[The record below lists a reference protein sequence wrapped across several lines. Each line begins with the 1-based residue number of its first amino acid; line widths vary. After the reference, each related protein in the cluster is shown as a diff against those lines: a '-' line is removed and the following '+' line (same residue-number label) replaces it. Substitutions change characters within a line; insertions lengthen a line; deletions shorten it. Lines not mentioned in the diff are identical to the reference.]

1 MKKNYILLPKNLPVS
16 AIFCIFVADFEK
28 SITNYKLQMSYISVI
43 QFAEKYG
50 ISERTVRNYCAAGK
64 IDGAFLT
71 GKTWNIP
78 VDAVLPK
85 KGKNKLSPLL
95 ARLREEKASKLKG
108 GIYHRTQI
116 DLTYNSNHIEGSKL
130 TKEQTRYIFET
141 NTLGITTEN
150 TSVDDILETV
160 NHFRCIDYVIDH
172 AMDKITEA
180 HIKQLHAILKT
191 NTSDSRK
198 EWFAVGDY
206 KRLAN
211 EVGEQET
218 VAPKDVHR
226 HIKAL
231 LSDYNALKQVEF
243 DDILDF
249 HVRFERI
256 HPFQD
261 GNGRVGRLLLFW
273 QCLQSAQVPFI
284 ITEDLRLFY
293 YRGIQNW
300 GETNGYL
307 RDTCLTAQDNY
318 KAILEYFNIK
328 Q

>member
-1 MKKNYILLPKNLPVS
+1 M
-16 AIFCIFVADFEK
+16 E
-28 SITNYKLQMSYISVI
+28 YISVVL
-43 QFAEKYG
+43 FAEKHG
-50 ISERTVRNYCAAGK
+50 ISERTTRKYCAEGR

-78 VDAVLPK
+78 ADAELPK
-85 KGKNKLSPLL
+85 KGKRKLSPLL
-95 ARLREEKASKLKG
+95 IRLREEKDARLKG

-116 DLTYNSNHIEGSKL
+116 DLTYNSNHIEGSRL

-150 TSVDDILETV
+150 TSVDDIMETV

-180 HIKQLHAILKT
+180 HVKQLHAILKT
-191 NTSDSRK
+191 NTSDSQK
-198 EWFAVGDY
+198 SWFAVGDY

-211 EVGEQET
+211 EVGGEET
-218 VAPKDVHR
+218 VTPEDVHER
-226 HIKAL
+226 MKTLIGE
-231 LSDYNALKQVEF
+231 YNAIKKVEF

-249 HVRFERI
+249 HVQFERI

-261 GNGRVGRLLLFW
+261 GNGRIGRLLLLW
-273 QCLQSAQVPFI
+273 QCLQSAHVPFV
-284 ITEDLRLFY
+284 ITEDLRLYY

-300 GETNGYL
+300 GKINGYL
-307 RDTCLTAQDNY
+307 RDTCLTAQDSY
-318 KAILEYFNIK
+318 KLSLDYFKIK
-328 Q
+328 Y

>member
-1 MKKNYILLPKNLPVS
+1 M
-16 AIFCIFVADFEK
+16 E
-28 SITNYKLQMSYISVI
+28 YISVVL
-43 QFAEKYG
+43 FAEKHG
-50 ISERTVRNYCAAGK
+50 ISERTTRKYCAEGR

-78 VDAVLPK
+78 ADAELPK
-85 KGKNKLSPLL
+85 KGKRKLSPLL
-95 ARLREEKASKLKG
+95 IRLREEKDARLKG

-116 DLTYNSNHIEGSKL
+116 DLTYNSNHIEGSRM

-150 TSVDDILETV
+150 TSVDDIMETV

-180 HIKQLHAILKT
+180 HVKQLHAILKT
-191 NTSDSRK
+191 NTSDSQK
-198 EWFAVGDY
+198 SWFAVGDY

-211 EVGEQET
+211 EVGGEET
-218 VAPKDVHR
+218 VTPEDVHER
-226 HIKAL
+226 MKTLIGE
-231 LSDYNALKQVEF
+231 YNAIKKVEF

-249 HVRFERI
+249 HVQFERI

-261 GNGRVGRLLLFW
+261 GNGRIGRLLLLW
-273 QCLQSAQVPFI
+273 QCLQSAHVPFV
-284 ITEDLRLFY
+284 ITEDLRLYY

-300 GETNGYL
+300 GKINGYL
-307 RDTCLTAQDNY
+307 RDTCLTAQDSY
-318 KAILEYFNIK
+318 KLSLDYFKIK
-328 Q
+328 Y

>member
-1 MKKNYILLPKNLPVS
+1 M
-16 AIFCIFVADFEK
+16 E
-28 SITNYKLQMSYISVI
+28 YISVV
-43 QFAEKYG
+43 QFAEKHG
-50 ISERTVRNYCAAGK
+50 ISERTTRKYCAEGR

-78 VDAVLPK
+78 ADAELPK
-85 KGKNKLSPLL
+85 KGKRKLSPLL
-95 ARLREEKASKLKG
+95 IRLREEKDARLKG

-116 DLTYNSNHIEGSKL
+116 DLTYNSNHIEGSRL

-150 TSVDDILETV
+150 TSVDDIMETV

-191 NTSDSRK
+191 NTSDSQK
-198 EWFAVGDY
+198 SWFAVGDY

-211 EVGEQET
+211 EVGGEET
-218 VAPKDVHR
+218 VAPEDVHKR
-226 HIKAL
+226 MKTLIGE
-231 LSDYNALKQVEF
+231 YNAIKKVEF

-249 HVRFERI
+249 HVQFERI

-261 GNGRVGRLLLFW
+261 GNGRVGRLMLLW
-273 QCLQSAQVPFI
+273 QCLQSAHVPFV
-284 ITEDLRLFY
+284 ITEDLRLYY

-300 GETNGYL
+300 GKINGYL

-318 KAILEYFNIK
+318 KISLDYFKIK
-328 Q
+328 Y